1 VLDDVVLSAPVIREP
16 ILGGSGQESGNFTVE
31 AAKQLAVQLR
41 AGVLPAKLAV
51 VEERVVPF
59 GR

>member
-1 VLDDVVLSAPVIREP
+1 MAHSRKAATAQRLSSSSAP
-16 ILGGSGQESGNFTVE
+16 SE

-41 AGVLPAKLAV
+41 AGALPANLAV
-51 VEERVVPF
+51 VEERVVPV

>member
-1 VLDDVVLSAPVIREP
+1 MAHSRKTATAQRLNSSSAP
-16 ILGGSGQESGNFTVE
+16 SE

-41 AGVLPAKLAV
+41 AGALPANLAV
-51 VEERVVPF
+51 VEERVVPV